1 VDDRPARSGGSSG
14 RSDRSGS
21 ERPGSGRRSPAR
33 RRPDQYES
41 LQRTPAARN
50 RRSRSQTGAGTA
62 NRTAGSG
69 TSRRRSTVTPAR
81 RGHHYG
87 LRLAR
92 AGLAMVSALVFI
104 LTGYGWSTFQDLHQG
119 LSTTNVIGAAAPDKA
134 TDILLVGLDSRTDA
148 HDNPLPRQVL
158 SQLRAGNNEGELTD
172 TMILVRIPND
182 GRHAV
187 AISLPRDLYVEL
199 PDGYGKHKLNSAFT
213 RAKSATAERLV
224 AQGVDPTTVRTE
236 SIAAGRK
243 LLLEAVKGLTGVGID
258 HYAEVNLLGFSLLT
272 DAVGGVPVCLL
283 APVRDRFS
291 GANFPAGPQVISG
304 PDALA
309 FVRQRHGLPRGD
321 LDRIVRQ
328 QAYLASL
335 ANKVL
340 TAGTLANPGRVH
352 QLINAAQQSLVLD
365 EGFDILDFAA
375 RMQGL
380 TAGNVAFETIP
391 VLGDDDSE
399 SDGSVLKVDP
409 EAVRTFV
416 AQAVDPTSVN
426 PKPAGPPAKATITVE
441 VFNASGATGLAKSVA
456 EQLTG
461 QGFLQGTVGN
471 SPIRST
477 SVVRYPTG
485 GEEAGHLLADTLGG
499 LPAEENP
506 NLSAS
511 TVQVYLGK
519 DYAGPGKPRIGGA
532 SLLTVDTSRAS
543 GAVRTI
549 PDTARSARTSTS
561 ASPPDPTPPPRP
573 PMVGGKVSC
582 VS

>member
-1 VDDRPARSGGSSG
+1 
-14 RSDRSGS
+14 
-21 ERPGSGRRSPAR
+21 
-33 RRPDQYES
+33 
-41 LQRTPAARN
+41 
-50 RRSRSQTGAGTA
+50 
-62 NRTAGSG
+62 
-69 TSRRRSTVTPAR
+69 
-81 RGHHYG
+81 
-87 LRLAR
+87 
-92 AGLAMVSALVFI
+92 MVSALVFV

-119 LSTTNVIGAAAPDKA
+119 LSTTNVIGAATPDKA

-199 PDGYGKHKLNSAFT
+199 PEGYGKHKLNSAFT

-224 AQGVDPTTVRTE
+224 AQGVDPATVRTE

-243 LLLEAVKGLTGVGID
+243 LLLEAVRDLTGIGID
-258 HYAEVNLLGFSLLT
+258 HYAEVNLLGFALLT

-283 APVRDRFS
+283 APVHDRFS
-291 GANFPAGPQVISG
+291 GANFPAGPQLISG
-304 PDALA
+304 ADALA

-335 ANKVL
+335 ASKIL
-340 TAGTLANPGRVH
+340 TAGTLANPSRVH

-365 EGFDILDFAA
+365 EGFDVLDFAA

-380 TAGNVAFETIP
+380 TAGNVMFETVP
-391 VLGDDDSE
+391 VLGDGDSE

-409 EAVRTFV
+409 EAVRAFV

-426 PKPAGPPAKATITVE
+426 PKPAGPPAKAAITVE
-441 VFNASGATGLAKSVA
+441 VFNASAVTGLAKSVA
-456 EQLTG
+456 AQLTG

-471 SPIRST
+471 SSLRPT

-485 GEEAGHLLADTLGG
+485 GEEAGQVVADALGG
-499 LPAEENP
+499 LPVEENS
-506 NLSAS
+506 NLAAG

-519 DYAGPGKPRIGGA
+519 NYAGPGRPRIGGA

-543 GAVRTI
+543 DAVRTI
-549 PDTARSARTSTS
+549 PDTARGVGTSSS
-561 ASPPDPTPPPRP
+561 ASPPAPTPPPSP
-573 PMVGGKVSC
+573 PMVGGKVAC